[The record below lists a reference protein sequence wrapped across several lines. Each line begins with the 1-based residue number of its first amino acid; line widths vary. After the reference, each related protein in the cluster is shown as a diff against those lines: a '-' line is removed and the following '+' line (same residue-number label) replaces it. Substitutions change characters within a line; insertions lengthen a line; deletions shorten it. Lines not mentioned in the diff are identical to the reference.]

1 MELETNA
8 VESNGG
14 QILITTGKVFS
25 SSKFINKDFILN
37 DDQYKF
43 IKNIKKKY
51 GSATILNYIKKIFK
65 QIPLVIGESMIDDY
79 VICEAIGKSG
89 KQVYMVLKK
98 INNERYLG
106 GSLAI
111 INNIAGLTKKSNYI
125 SSLGNNNDANKFIL
139 SKIKSNVK
147 SFFIIKK
154 DSPTIV
160 KKRFIEKLDNTK
172 LLGVYEMND
181 GLFNVNDENKIIK
194 KIKLFEKTSDLVIIS
209 DYGHN
214 FFSKK
219 IIKKIN
225 DTKKFLAINAQVN
238 AFTVGYSTITKYKK
252 ADFVLMNQTELRHEL
267 RDRNAD
273 KFKLIKK
280 LEKKIKCKFI
290 VVTHG
295 YTGATIYETKSKKI
309 YSVPAFAKKV
319 IDKVG
324 AGDALFPVVAMCLK
338 AKIPPE
344 VSLFFGSVS
353 AALNA
358 EKYANKFNLN
368 RSLFYKS
375 IDHYLK

>member
-51 GSATILNYIKKIFK
+51 GSATILNYIQKIFK

-79 VICEAIGKSG
+79 VFCEAIGKSG

-147 SFFIIKK
+147 VFYH
-154 DSPTIV
+154 
-160 KKRFIEKLDNTK
+160 KKRFSN
-172 LLGVYEMND
+172 Y
-181 GLFNVNDENKIIK
+181 
-194 KIKLFEKTSDLVIIS
+194 
-209 DYGHN
+209 
-214 FFSKK
+214 
-219 IIKKIN
+219 
-225 DTKKFLAINAQVN
+225 
-238 AFTVGYSTITKYKK
+238 
-252 ADFVLMNQTELRHEL
+252 R
-267 RDRNAD
+267 
-273 KFKLIKK
+273 
-280 LEKKIKCKFI
+280 
-290 VVTHG
+290 
-295 YTGATIYETKSKKI
+295 
-309 YSVPAFAKKV
+309 
-319 IDKVG
+319 
-324 AGDALFPVVAMCLK
+324 
-338 AKIPPE
+338 
-344 VSLFFGSVS
+344 
-353 AALNA
+353 
-358 EKYANKFNLN
+358 
-368 RSLFYKS
+368 
-375 IDHYLK
+375 

>member
-51 GSATILNYIKKIFK
+51 GSATILNYIQKIFK

-79 VICEAIGKSG
+79 VFCEAIGKSG

-214 FFSKK
+214 FFFQKK
-219 IIKKIN
+219 
-225 DTKKFLAINAQVN
+225 
-238 AFTVGYSTITKYKK
+238 
-252 ADFVLMNQTELRHEL
+252 
-267 RDRNAD
+267 
-273 KFKLIKK
+273 
-280 LEKKIKCKFI
+280 
-290 VVTHG
+290 
-295 YTGATIYETKSKKI
+295 
-309 YSVPAFAKKV
+309 
-319 IDKVG
+319 
-324 AGDALFPVVAMCLK
+324 
-338 AKIPPE
+338 
-344 VSLFFGSVS
+344 
-353 AALNA
+353 
-358 EKYANKFNLN
+358 
-368 RSLFYKS
+368 
-375 IDHYLK
+375 